1 MTDSSS
7 THPWQ
12 DPNQKPYIRIENVT
26 KKFGDFTA
34 IDNLSLDIYKNE
46 FFSLLGPSGCGKTTL
61 LRMLAGFENVTDGRI
76 LVDGEDM
83 SNIPP
88 HLRPINMMFQSYALF
103 PHMTV
108 EKNIAFGLKQDKLP
122 DDVINQRVEEM
133 LELVELT
140 KFAKRKPNQLSGGQS
155 QRVALARSLAKSP
168 KLLLL
173 DEPLGALDKRLRE
186 QTQFE
191 LMDIQEKLEVT
202 FVIVTHDQEEAM
214 TVSSRIG
221 VMESGNLIQVAT
233 PTEIYEAP
241 VNKDVADFIGDV
253 NLLKGIFKGKNKE
266 GTQLLSE
273 DSNSIVYATQEVEAE
288 LEDTIWFAIRPEKLE
303 ISKRKP
309 SNDINVLQGVIEDI
323 AYGGSFSTYHVRLDN
338 GRILKAIRAN
348 RVRTEEHHLTWE
360 DEVFLHWSAHSAVV
374 LLS

>member
-12 DPNQKPYIRIENVT
+12 DPDQKPYIRIENVT

-34 IDNLSLDIYKNE
+34 IDNLSLDIYKSE

-83 SNIPP
+83 SDIPP

-108 EKNIAFGLKQDKLP
+108 EKNIAFGLKQDKLA

-253 NLLKGIFKGKNKE
+253 NLLKGIYKGKNKE

-273 DSNSIVYATQEVEAE
+273 DSNSVVFATQEVEAE
-288 LEDTIWFAIRPEKLE
+288 FEDTIWFAIRPEKLE
-303 ISKRKP
+303 ISKKKP
-309 SNDINVLQGVIEDI
+309 SSNINVLQGVIEDI

-338 GRILKAIRAN
+338 GIILKAIRAN

-360 DEVFLHWSAHSAVV
+360 DEVYLHWSAHSAVV